1 MWIKPIIKI
10 DNLKIIIN
18 KVISTLQFNHKL
30 KSKNKNIKNRYLKNL
45 MKTKEED
52 CFIEGSILEFNE
64 DWTVYKVASNRPD
77 YDYYRIQIK
86 GDECQVLKEKR
97 EVYDEYG
104 YESSQRITWPSLGGN
119 MKKEIRQDVYGK
131 DFDWIECCIEKN

>member
-1 MWIKPIIKI
+1 MKTLSLIFMIIMI
-10 DNLKIIIN
+10 
-18 KVISTLQFNHKL
+18 TLSL
-30 KSKNKNIKNRYLKNL
+30 SKNL

-104 YESSQRITWPSLGGN
+104 YESSQRIT
-119 MKKEIRQDVYGK
+119 
-131 DFDWIECCIEKN
+131 